1 MLLRGLFTRVGS
13 TLITAAVAALVF
25 FAALVRS
32 RRLKD
37 KVDDLE
43 SYKATRQR
51 ADRADVSDGDAD
63 ADRDWLRNR
72 SDQY

>member
-1 MLLRGLFTRVGS
+1 MLFRGLFSRIGS
-13 TLITAAVAALVF
+13 TLFTGAAIALILVAALT
-25 FAALVRS
+25 RS
-32 RRLKD
+32 RKLKD

-51 ADRADVSDGDAD
+51 ADRADVSRGDTD

-72 SDQY
+72 SSKY

>member
-1 MLLRGLFTRVGS
+1 MFRGLLSQVSS
-13 TLITAAVAALVF
+13 TLITAGIVALVLI
-25 FAALVRS
+25 ASLSRS
-32 RRLKD
+32 RRLKE

-51 ADRADVSDGDAD
+51 ADRADVSRGDHN